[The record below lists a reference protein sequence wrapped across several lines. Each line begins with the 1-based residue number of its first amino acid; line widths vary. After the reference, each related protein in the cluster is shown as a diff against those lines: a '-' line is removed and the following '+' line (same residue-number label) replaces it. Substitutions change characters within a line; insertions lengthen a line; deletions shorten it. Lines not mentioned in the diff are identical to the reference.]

1 MQKYSHPYR
10 VTDNQRVNTRFLV
23 VFLGLFSNFY
33 FPMQKLRKMLSRT
46 SSVEISPTMVPRE

>member
-33 FPMQKLRKMLSRT
+33 FPMQKFLKMFSRT
-46 SSVEISPTMVPRE
+46 SSLVIAPVISPRW

>member
-10 VTDNQRVNTRFLV
+10 VTDNQQVNTRFLV

-33 FPMQKLRKMLSRT
+33 FPMQDLELFSNQ
-46 SSVEISPTMVPRE
+46 

>member
-33 FPMQKLRKMLSRT
+33 FPMQKCSKMLPKT
-46 SSVEISPTMVPRE
+46 SSVVTSPTMVPR